1 MSSSFDIFLKLDGI
15 DGEST
20 VKGHERETVVLS
32 YEQIID
38 DTILISGGQGGGAS
52 VSKPTFSGVRFRK
65 PLDVGSIPLRLVCA
79 AGTHIATATFSF
91 RRAATG
97 LDFYVIKLDNVLVT
111 HVAERAGDGPQFPL
125 SFDALENGA
134 DHTGFL
140 EEITLRFAKIQW
152 RYVPVDAKGAAT
164 APIVG
169 GWDLPANAKL

>member
-20 VKGHERETVVLS
+20 VKGHEKETVVLS

-38 DTILISGGQGGGAS
+38 DTIVISGGGGGAS
-52 VSKPTFSGVRFRK
+52 VGKSTFSGVRFRK
-65 PLDVGSIPLRLVCA
+65 PLDVGSIPLRLACA

-91 RRAATG
+91 RRSATG
-97 LDFYVIKLDNVLVT
+97 LDFYVVKLDNVLVT
-111 HVAERAGDGPQFPL
+111 HVAERAGDGLQFPL

-140 EEITLRFAKIQW
+140 EELTLRFARIQW
-152 RYVPVDAKGAAT
+152 RYVPVDAKGAAA
-164 APIVG
+164 APIIG
-169 GWDLPANAKL
+169 GWDVEANAKI

>member
-38 DTILISGGQGGGAS
+38 DTIVMSGDGGGAS
-52 VSKPTFSGVRFRK
+52 VGKSTFSGVRFRK
-65 PLDVGSIPLRLVCA
+65 PLDVGSIPLRLTCA
-79 AGTHIATATFSF
+79 AGTHIATATFTF
-91 RRAATG
+91 RRSATS
-97 LDFYVIKLDNVLVT
+97 LDFYVVKLDGVLVT

-125 SFDALENGA
+125 SFDTLANGA

-140 EEITLRFAKIQW
+140 EEITVRFSRIQW
-152 RYVPVDAKGAAT
+152 KYVPVDARGDAT
-164 APIVG
+164 PPIIG
-169 GWDLPANAKL
+169 GWDLLANARV